1 MNCRIG
7 IRNLAT
13 GEHQFDFKLDGSFFE
28 SYESDLISD
37 ADLDVKATVTKG
49 SGHMGMLLEIDG
61 NVTVKCDRCL
71 ADLVIPVSIESPF
84 TIVFSSYSEDADEES
99 DEVIVMDGGATEIE
113 LSQMI
118 YDYVNLA
125 LPLKKVHEEG
135 ECDPEMMEKLK
146 GILK

>member
-7 IRNLAT
+7 IRGLAF
-13 GEHQFDFKLDGSFFE
+13 GEHEFDFRLDGSFFE
-28 SYESDLISD
+28 SYESDMISD

-49 SGHMGMLLEIDG
+49 SGHMSMLLEVDG

-99 DEVIVMDGGATEIE
+99 DEVIMLDGGASEID

-135 ECDPEMMEKLK
+135 ECDPQMMEKLQ